1 MSELPIPFANY
12 LYLIRKRKSPYY
24 DLLRYVIADMER
36 HYVTLEFPAEAIY
49 TINLRQLQKEV
60 AEKMPSDK
68 LTTMNIARVI
78 LTALYGSKLRKD
90 EDYYIT
96 KSSGGRRNYHI
107 KLNSTVLSALQGN
120 L

>member
-1 MSELPIPFANY
+1 MSELPIPFSNY

-24 DLLRYVIADMER
+24 DLLRYLIADMER
-36 HYVTLEFPAEAIY
+36 HYVTLEFPLETIY
-49 TINLRQLQKEV
+49 TINPRQLQKQIE
-60 AEKMPSDK
+60 EKIPSDK

-78 LTALYGSKLRKD
+78 LAAIYGSKLRKD
-90 EDYYIT
+90 EDYYVT

-107 KLNSTVLSALQGN
+107 KLNQNVLSALRSN